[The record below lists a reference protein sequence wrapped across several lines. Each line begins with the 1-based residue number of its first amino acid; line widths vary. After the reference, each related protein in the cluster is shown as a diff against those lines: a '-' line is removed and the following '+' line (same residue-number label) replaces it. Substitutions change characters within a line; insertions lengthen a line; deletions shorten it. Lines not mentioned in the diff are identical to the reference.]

1 MGVPPPPPFAKNSAK
16 IINLIFEPFPYT
28 FKGKRQFSKALVG
41 LKSIMIKGQPNE
53 IDNVKFTALDT
64 RIQGVGLEIDVKI
77 TSNRNSGIAVLK
89 IYGPKEDIKKENT
102 VTVSKSRESDS
113 KFIVLLAEKVV
124 KPLMDRFLSGEMEIL
139 DSKSDSLIGSGYENK
154 KFKCSFCDKICKS
167 AGGLKNHTTQ
177 MHLEVQNSNEKQQ
190 NSGKEKNKRK
200 ATEDVVDVVESLL
213 TEVVNKDK
221 NESILEE
228 IVKDDTNVKKYTKM
242 CNSCDFKVETEK
254 KYISM
259 QKILE
264 HRDLCSFRINCL
276 QCDKTFKDQLM
287 LKRHMRNEHSIT
299 TSSTSP
305 PLKKKKVDFKMN
317 TNPNYNVEEMD
328 VDNSDYHDEVLK
340 QRRDMM
346 DKKAIAKQ
354 KKIDEEVDV
363 FLQNKAEKKEK
374 EEELIK
380 ERKKQQL
387 K

>member
-1 MGVPPPPPFAKNSAK
+1 
-16 IINLIFEPFPYT
+16 
-28 FKGKRQFSKALVG
+28 
-41 LKSIMIKGQPNE
+41 MIKGQPNE

-167 AGGLKNHTTQ
+167 AGRLKNHTTQ

-190 NSGKEKNKRK
+190 NSGKEQNKRK

-346 DKKAIAKQ
+346 DKKAIAK
-354 KKIDEEVDV
+354 
-363 FLQNKAEKKEK
+363 
-374 EEELIK
+374 
-380 ERKKQQL
+380 R
-387 K
+387 

>member
-1 MGVPPPPPFAKNSAK
+1 M
-16 IINLIFEPFPYT
+16 
-28 FKGKRQFSKALVG
+28 
-41 LKSIMIKGQPNE
+41 
-53 IDNVKFTALDT
+53 
-64 RIQGVGLEIDVKI
+64 
-77 TSNRNSGIAVLK
+77 
-89 IYGPKEDIKKENT
+89 
-102 VTVSKSRESDS
+102 
-113 KFIVLLAEKVV
+113 
-124 KPLMDRFLSGEMEIL
+124 
-139 DSKSDSLIGSGYENK
+139 
-154 KFKCSFCDKICKS
+154 
-167 AGGLKNHTTQ
+167 
-177 MHLEVQNSNEKQQ
+177 
-190 NSGKEKNKRK
+190 
-200 ATEDVVDVVESLL
+200 
-213 TEVVNKDK
+213 
-221 NESILEE
+221 LEE

-387 K
+387 KSKRRKSKNNKKQNYGIVPNIKDIPENCKDFFNDDDVAYQVPGAHLFEDEVFGPKLRKNK